1 MVSFSFLIMHKIY
14 FSQISFQIQVN
25 REQFPIL
32 MAEAITIHKSQGR
45 SERMVC
51 VDVRKGMNR
60 QKYYVAFSR
69 ATSLNGLYIVGQF
82 NPPNQIE
89 PNDPVNIEMAR
100 LRQDPLIPKFQFL
113 RIVPENVIQIVSHNI
128 QSIRK
133 HITTVVADNVYTN
146 SHIIALQESWAV
158 SNESYNIPDFK
169 EISRNALSGRPRAF
183 GTINFCKSSMDSR
196 ISDRIEIEHGD
207 AKNHVELSGYRIDNQ
222 LTIINVYNN
231 PATNLDLLK
240 ETISEISDFIGT
252 TEDVLVIG
260 DFNHQLEVGN
270 QLERFMLEHFGM
282 RLLSPR
288 ESTTNAG
295 TIIDGVFGKLKNFE
309 VECFI
314 YESYCS
320 YHKPIVIR
328 ITKNSQ

>member
-1 MVSFSFLIMHKIY
+1 
-14 FSQISFQIQVN
+14 
-25 REQFPIL
+25 

-45 SERMVC
+45 SERIVT
-51 VDVRKGMNR
+51 VDVRNGMNR

-69 ATSLNGLYIVGQF
+69 ATSLNGLFIIGQF
-82 NPPNQIE
+82 KPPNPIE
-89 PNDPVNIEMAR
+89 SNDPVNIEMQR

-113 RIVPENVIQIVSHNI
+113 RIVPENIIQIVSHNI

-133 HITTVVADNVYTN
+133 HITTVVADNVYIN
-146 SHIIALQESWAV
+146 SHILAFQESWAV
-158 SNESYNIPDFK
+158 SNESYNIPDFE

-183 GTINFCKSSMDSR
+183 GTINFCKSSMDSL

-207 AKNHVELSGYRIDNQ
+207 AKNHVELSGYRIDNRI
-222 LTIINVYNN
+222 TIINVYNN
-231 PATNLDLLK
+231 PASNLDILK
-240 ETISEISDFIGT
+240 QAFSEIEDFIGT
-252 TEDVLVIG
+252 QEDVLVMG

-270 QLERFMLEHFGM
+270 QLEKFMERQFDM
-282 RLLSPR
+282 RLISPR
-288 ESTTNAG
+288 TSTTNAG
-295 TIIDGVFGKLKNFE
+295 TTIDGVFGKLKNFD

-314 YESYCS
+314 YVSYCS